1 MKNRIISLFC
11 AGTAALFMLSG
22 CSAVRQIAAMENPT
36 DETLEDASEEDIEE
50 DIEEHIEEDIEEHI
64 EELIEELTEEEPEN
78 TEEQEDIQD
87 VNEPVDETEYPVTLQ
102 QGVYPDWKASYKAL
116 MREIMENSYGVD
128 GYYLYDVDKDGIPEI
143 TVEFGDCEASY
154 GGGLYTFDGE
164 KAVYAGE
171 FRLGHSGLATC
182 PSQNGMILSCAHMG
196 VAYMQKITLE
206 NGQLGFEDLLEET
219 LEDWDDTYTHPG
231 EIIPGA
237 DYLSE
242 MKPGDTL
249 PMDTYGIWLGNMRAE
264 IDATTTADEALEQ
277 RYLDIILQNGTI
289 VGITADGFGGD
300 LGTCT
305 MEEYLGPNMVEKYA
319 DAGMVVEAYTYIDMN
334 GDGTEECVLRLG
346 EADPEEAYYVS
357 DLWVVLSE
365 QDGTMYAYC
374 INYSASFTL
383 LENGTFRPDGEYYV
397 NNFRMLF
404 DKDQCFLY
412 NTWLDEKHAEQE
424 WIDIAVEE

>member
-22 CSAVRQIAAMENPT
+22 CSAVRQIAAMEHPA
-36 DETLEDASEEDIEE
+36 DQAREDVSEEDTEE
-50 DIEEHIEEDIEEHI
+50 ADI
-64 EELIEELTEEEPEN
+64 EELIKELIEERTEEAPEN

-87 VNEPVDETEYPVTLQ
+87 VNGPVDETEYPVALQ

-116 MREIMENSYGVD
+116 MRELMENSYGVD

-143 TVEFGDCEASY
+143 TVEFGDCEANY
-154 GGGLYTFDGE
+154 GGWLYTFDGE

-171 FRLGHSGLATC
+171 FHLGHSGLATC
-182 PSQNGMILSCAHMG
+182 PSQNGMILSFGQMG
-196 VAYMQKITLE
+196 VAYMKKITLE

-219 LEDWDDTYTHPG
+219 FEDWDDTYTDPG

-249 PMDTYGIWLGNMRAE
+249 PMDTYEIWLGNMRAE

-305 MEEYLGPNMVEKYA
+305 MEEYLGPKMVEKYA
-319 DAGMVVEAYTYIDMN
+319 HAGMKIAAYTYIDMN
-334 GDGTEECVLRLG
+334 GDGTEECVLKLCA
-346 EADPEEAYYVS
+346 ADPEEAYRVS

-383 LENGTFRPDGEYYV
+383 LENGTFRPDGVYNV

-424 WIDIAVEE
+424 WIDIAVEESR

>member
-1 MKNRIISLFC
+1 MKNRMIGLLC
-11 AGTAALFMLSG
+11 AGMSMLLMFTG
-22 CSAVRQIAAMENPT
+22 CSAVRQIAAMEHPA
-36 DETLEDASEEDIEE
+36 DQIREDVSEA
-50 DIEEHIEEDIEEHI
+50 DIEEHIEER
-64 EELIEELTEEEPEN
+64 TEEEPEN

-87 VNEPVDETEYPVTLQ
+87 VNEPGDELEYPLALQ

-116 MREIMENSYGVD
+116 MRELMENSYGVD

-143 TVEFGDCEASY
+143 TVEFGDCEANY
-154 GGGLYTFDGE
+154 GGWLYTFDGE

-171 FRLGHSGLATC
+171 FHLGHSGLATC
-182 PSQNGMILSCAHMG
+182 PSQNGMILSFGQMG
-196 VAYMQKITLE
+196 VAYMKKITLE

-219 LEDWDDTYTHPG
+219 FEDWDDTYTHPG

-249 PMDTYGIWLGNMRAE
+249 PMDTYEIWLGNMRAE

-277 RYLDIILQNGTI
+277 RYLDILLQNGTI

-374 INYSASFTL
+374 INYKDSFTL